1 MRSARAFFYE
11 AASDAW
17 ESILAGGPLSSGQGN
32 LLRLSATNAAH
43 TGAEV
48 VQTAFRL
55 AGTASIY
62 RENRLQWIMRDA
74 AVVTQH
80 HFISEA
86 TYDSAGALFAGIP
99 PGTPYP

>member
-11 AASDAW
+11 AASNAW
-17 ESILAGGPLSSGQGN
+17 DTIRAGDPLSPGQGN
-32 LLRLSATNAAH
+32 LLRLSATNAAQ

-48 VQTAFRL
+48 VRTAFRL

-62 RENRLQWIMRDA
+62 SENRLQWIMRDA

-80 HFISEA
+80 HFVSEA

>member
-1 MRSARAFFYE
+1 MEQGLVNTSA
-11 AASDAW
+11 DM
-17 ESILAGGPLSSGQGN
+17 
-32 LLRLSATNAAH
+32 LRLSATNAAH

-62 RENRLQWIMRDA
+62 SENRLQWIMRDA

-86 TYDSAGALFAGIP
+86 TYDSAGAVFAGIP